1 MSTLKKLNDYKRA
14 LEVWK
19 KRREKHPGELEPTPE
34 QFSICEA
41 DIWAAKNIRKQVI
54 G

>member
-19 KRREKHPGELEPTPE
+19 KRREKHPE